1 MNDKA
6 LYKMKLH
13 IPFKTIALLAAVVLC
28 ASGCQPGQKSDP
40 YAPVIQS
47 PQQVSAEILGYSVQQ
62 RPIELLTIGDGG
74 EVILI
79 IATIHGNEIAGTP
92 LVYKL
97 VDVLKQ
103 RPHLLASRTVL
114 IVPVANP
121 DGMALGI
128 RGNAMGIDLN
138 RNFPAPNRINNEKHG
153 QMGLTEPESQILHE
167 LITRYN
173 PVRILSLHQPLIC
186 LDYDGTG
193 ESIARRMAMYGNL
206 PVKKLGARPGSLGSF
221 VETELN
227 IPIITMELK
236 GSDSLLSAEELW
248 AEYGPSVLGFVTYP
262 ALPY

>member
-1 MNDKA
+1 
-6 LYKMKLH
+6 MKLH
-13 IPFKTIALLAAVVLC
+13 IPLRTFTLLAAVILC
-28 ASGCQPGQKSDP
+28 VSGCQPGQKTDTETP
-40 YAPVIQS
+40 IIRS
-47 PQQVSAEILGYSVQQ
+47 PQQVTAEILGYSVQQ
-62 RPIELLTIGDGG
+62 RPIELLTMGDGG

-103 RPHLLASRTVL
+103 RPHLLASRTIL

-121 DGMALGI
+121 DGMALGV

-153 QMGLTEPESQILHE
+153 QMGLTEPESQILHN
-167 LITRYN
+167 LIVGYN

-186 LDYDGTG
+186 LDYDGPG
-193 ESIARRMAMYGNL
+193 ESIARRMAMYCNL
-206 PVKKLGARPGSLGSF
+206 PVKKLGTRPGSLGSF
-221 VETELN
+221 IETELN

-248 AEYGPSVLGFVTYP
+248 AEYGPSVLAFIAYP
-262 ALPY
+262 ALPYPASPWEM